1 MTVGAAAVAW
11 VLFDRARPGRVVDRF
26 PVSGVGAEARA
37 GTSTDDRSG
46 LARTPSR
53 VASALT
59 TRVAALLQPFRTM
72 AEARRSRA
80 ALEHELPALAELLR
94 TALTAGLSPAQ
105 AIRLVAPLAPPVAS
119 RLLSHAASGLG
130 LGLGLSAALD
140 PLRSA
145 SHEAAGVTDALCA
158 SAELGAGAEGALGRI
173 ADEARVALRQ
183 RAEARARTVPVR
195 LLFPLVLCVL
205 PAFALLGV
213 APALLAGFAG

>member
-1 MTVGAAAVAW
+1 
-11 VLFDRARPGRVVDRF
+11 
-26 PVSGVGAEARA
+26 
-37 GTSTDDRSG
+37 
-46 LARTPSR
+46 
-53 VASALT
+53 
-59 TRVAALLQPFRTM
+59 M
-72 AEARRSRA
+72 AEAKRSRA
-80 ALEHELPALAELLR
+80 ALERELPTLAELLR

-140 PLRSA
+140 PLRRA
-145 SHEAAGVTDALCA
+145 SHEAAGVAEALCA
-158 SAELGAGAEGALGRI
+158 SAELGAEAEGTLGRI

-213 APALLAGFAG
+213 APSLLAGFAG